1 MNNEKYF
8 TAEEARKV
16 SDIIL
21 SDAIKKELDYIYKKI
36 DIARHNGKRSIS
48 LFNESFCERTKEF
61 LKEKGFNVN
70 QYYGD
75 QRDPYLEIIISW

>member
-1 MNNEKYF
+1 MDNEKYF

-16 SDIIL
+16 SDNIL
-21 SDAIKKELDYIYKKI
+21 SDTIKKELDYIYNKI
-36 DIARHNGKRSIS
+36 DIARNNGQRSIS
-48 LFNESFCERTKEF
+48 FFDESFCERTKEF

-75 QRDPYLEIIISW
+75 QRDPYLEITISW